1 MELQHYFLG
10 LIGAIGAIH
19 LLASAGQWIGQLTSK
34 RRSHGTAHAAT
45 SGERDDW
52 YVFFHCADLL
62 GANRVS
68 SQSVSDRSNQIR
80 SAGTHQQKS
89 ARRPRIQARM

>member
-19 LLASAGQWIGQLTSK
+19 LLASASQWIGQLTSK
-34 RRSHGTAHAAT
+34 RPAHGAVHTATA
-45 SGERDDW
+45 GERDDW

-68 SQSVSDRSNQIR
+68 SQPASERLNQI
-80 SAGTHQQKS
+80 SSTGTHQQEP